1 MDWVLPNAF
10 LYISVRLDFWIRSS
24 FFVTTINE
32 ILSFIQLHDHG
43 STKVLL
49 IKSYVVHFHKTES
62 LFGAFLS
69 SIYLRKKEAK
79 IML

>member
-43 STKVLL
+43 STKVFL